1 MHTPDETGTTGAA
14 MGQDK
19 RAETAD
25 ETPRATMQQM
35 IYGFAFSQMLYVAA
49 QLGLADLLADG
60 PKPIEELAAATGT
73 QAPALFRVLRV
84 LVSVGVFT
92 QDAQQRFALTPRAA
106 WLRTNVPGSLRSMA
120 VYWGSPWIWHAWGQL
135 LEGVRTGQTAFD
147 LVHGVPLFTYLEQ
160 HPEAAAAF
168 NQYMGERGDNRHTA
182 LAAAYDFSG
191 MHLVVDVGGGHG
203 AALSAILQANPTLR
217 GLLFDL
223 PQVAAGAKDHLV
235 TAGVADRCD
244 TVGGDFFA
252 GVPAGGDA
260 YLLQAVLHDWNDAQ
274 VLQILRNCR
283 HVMAD
288 HGKLLVVEPVLPAG
302 NEPSLAKLAD
312 VIMFTLT
319 GGQQRTEIEFRALY
333 TRAGFQLTNVVPIRS
348 GGCILEGVP
357 V

>member
-1 MHTPDETGTTGAA
+1 MHTPDETGTKGAA
-14 MGQDK
+14 MGQDQ
-19 RAETAD
+19 RAETTD
-25 ETPRATMQQM
+25 ETPRVAMQQM
-35 IYGFAFSQMLYVAA
+35 IYGSLFSQMLYVAA
-49 QLGLADLLADG
+49 QLGIADLLAEG
-60 PKPIEELAAATGT
+60 PKSIEVLATATGT
-73 QAPALFRVLRV
+73 QAPSLFRVLRV
-84 LVSVGVFT
+84 LVSVGIFT

-120 VYWGSPWIWHAWGQL
+120 VYCGAPWIWQAWGQL

-160 HPEAAAAF
+160 HPEAAAVF
-168 NQYMGERGDNRHTA
+168 NQYMVEMGDHRHAA
-182 LAAAYDFSG
+182 LAAAYDFAG

-223 PQVAAGAKDHLV
+223 PPVAAGAKEHLV
-235 TAGVADRCD
+235 AAGVADRCD

-274 VLQILRNCR
+274 ALQILRNCR
-283 HVMAD
+283 QVMAD
-288 HGKLLVVEPVLPAG
+288 HGTLLVVETVLPAG
-302 NEPSLAKLAD
+302 NEPSLAKLVD

-319 GGQQRTEIEFRALY
+319 GGQQRTETEFRALY
-333 TRAGFQLTNVVPIRS
+333 TQAGFQLSNVVPTPS